1 MIGHPS
7 RPDSVAELRR
17 LERWFEVVCQRH
29 QRIGKLHRFF
39 SQAGG
44 ALLTAVALVM
54 VYFALATTF
63 PRIPTSA
70 QDFKVYFADC
80 DAARAAGTAPLY
92 RSGSGYRPALD
103 PDGDGIACD
112 LPRR

>member
-1 MIGHPS
+1 MIRHRS

-17 LERWFEVVCQRH
+17 LERWFQVVCQRH
-29 QRIGKLHRFF
+29 QQIGKLGSFLEK
-39 SQAGG
+39 SSGP
-44 ALLTAVALVM
+44 LLTALAMVM

-80 DAARAAGTAPLY
+80 NAARAAGMAPLY
-92 RSGSGYRPALD
+92 RGAPGYRSALD
-103 PDGDGIACD
+103 PTGNGVACD
-112 LPRR
+112 VQRR